1 MSPATATLGKGHT
14 DKMDLQLLLFTT
26 TAPISLTLSI
36 SSNPDNYKL
45 KAACLIFLDARR
57 RAN

>member
-36 SSNPDNYKL
+36 SSNPDN
-45 KAACLIFLDARR
+45 
-57 RAN
+57 